1 MGVNMLRSHGVL
13 PVTQEDAPILSAGQ
27 VSRST
32 VEMSS
37 AGARFTN
44 RAMDILTP
52 HDGLTN
58 EKICKAQIEAV
69 EKKQNEYKLIGR
81 LTKVPG
87 HTLYKF
93 NATTREASKAI
104 VEIRS
109 GYCYDPE
116 KGPKMQIRHRFNVKI
131 EKDCYY
137 EQALNMK
144 NFIKR
149 LRRQGII
156 GADEDVKFVKE

>member
-1 MGVNMLRSHGVL
+1 MSK
-13 PVTQEDAPILSAGQ
+13 
-27 VSRST
+27 
-32 VEMSS
+32 SS

-93 NATTREASKAI
+93 NATTREVSKAEMRT
-104 VEIRS
+104 EITRQ
-109 GYCYDPE
+109 YDPDTDTV
-116 KGPKMQIRHRFNVKI
+116 IRHVKSDVKV

-156 GADEDVKFVKE
+156 GADENVKIVK